1 MTLKEQL
8 IAVTEAYCALTGL
21 STSHVSKLAL
31 NDGKRLP
38 SIAAGGDIATGRFEV
53 AMQWF
58 SDHWPADAADKWPLG
73 IGRPAP
79 QPVQAEAAQ

>member
-58 SDHWPADAADKWPLG
+58 SNNWPPDAEAKWPSG
-73 IGRPAP
+73 VVRPALER
-79 QPVQAEAAQ
+79 AEAAQ